1 MKKIFFFVFVL
12 LSTLYVFSQSDISKN
27 GLYIG
32 SVQFLE
38 GKYVVQI
45 HKFLT
50 KELIRQIT
58 LGTQK
63 PEEIK
68 FSNTG
73 MYFYTKIGKNLT
85 LYDVLQG
92 NVIKN
97 LANVSQLTFS
107 DNDQYFYLLTI
118 TSFSKYETETSKLVQ
133 NYSYPQAKTII
144 EILLSPDN
152 KTIAAKSVDKI
163 FFYQTNSSEIK
174 NQFVGYDVKFSEKGQ
189 YSIVISN
196 VNGKIR
202 VVTYNNTT
210 FYQEKAVFSDVLL
223 QNAKITSE
231 LFPSRSSISPNGTYL
246 ALYTAKGN
254 RVEIAIFNTYTGLHT
269 WTINNFANT
278 SNELYPIEWLN
289 DITLI
294 GYGEQ
299 LMVGRYNIIS
309 KTSEPLA
316 LRIDDISSANLTPD
330 KQKQNRKLSP
340 FYNFIAVPDGNNLLI
355 RDCRI
360 PNKRISYPNA
370 QFVGFTPDE
379 NFLFIR
385 KDGILNAIPT
395 KGISQAVQNN
405 STAKL
410 YAFDTKLA
418 AKAEQI
424 IVQDATPPKGYAYFM
439 VNNTKQI
446 VLVDT
451 AKLKMNFRSLKI
463 NQNEVELHINLVDRN
478 ANEFLGAT
486 DPSWS
491 FIWCNLLLQNPSGEV
506 TQIND
511 FVVEERYEQ
520 EPVAYCLV
528 LDHSG
533 SMGDE
538 RINKLQYGAWN
549 LIRNK
554 KNQDEYSLIKYDNL
568 IKLAV
573 GLTTDKT
580 KFQTHLSGTGT
591 KGFGGTTALVD
602 ATYLAAKLLNKSN
615 LQRKAIILFTDGYEN
630 ASLTPIYTLLDF
642 SVQNKIQ
649 INVIGFGKEINEQYL
664 KNIAYN
670 TGGIYS
676 SIFKTQDLTKIF
688 QDIDFKRRHYYSI
701 KFKTKSQGKHVAF
714 LQLCQDL
721 LTHDSIWVP
730 FDNSVINKPPEERN
744 IVTPLDPSKIRLTD
758 INKYKIP
765 INPVLKVVTDKK
777 INNDFGNITFPN
789 ILFATA
795 SDKIVSSEEKGINQI
810 VDFMRKYPN
819 VLLQIHGHTDNV
831 GTPEFNMDLSI
842 KRANAAKKLIVAKGI
857 APGRIITKGFG
868 NTQPVAPNDTE
879 INRAQNRRIEFHIFV
894 Q

>member
-1 MKKIFFFVFVL
+1 MRRIIFFVIVL
-12 LSTLYVFSQSDISKN
+12 FSSLYLSSQSDISKN
-27 GLYIG
+27 GLYIA
-32 SVQFLE
+32 SVQFVQ
-38 GKYVVQI
+38 GKYVVEI

-50 KELIRQIT
+50 KELIRQIPV
-58 LGTQK
+58 GAQK

-68 FSNTG
+68 FSNSG
-73 MYFYTKIGKNLT
+73 MFFTSKIGKSFA

-92 NVIKN
+92 NLIKN
-97 LANVSQLTFS
+97 LSNVLQLTFS
-107 DNDQYFYLLTI
+107 EDDQFFYLLTT
-118 TSFSKYETETSKLVQ
+118 TSFSKFQTETGALAQ
-133 NYSYPQAKTII
+133 NYTYPQGKTII
-144 EILLSPDN
+144 EFLLSSDN
-152 KTIAAKSVDKI
+152 KTIAAKTVDKI

-174 NQFVGYDVKFSEKGQ
+174 NQVVGYDVKFSQKGQ
-189 YSIVISN
+189 YAIVVSN
-196 VNGKIR
+196 VSNKIR
-202 VVTYNNTT
+202 VVTYSNTT

-223 QNAKITSE
+223 QNVQITSE
-231 LFPSRSSISPNGTYL
+231 LFTSRSSISTNGTYL

-254 RVEIAIFNTYTGLHT
+254 KVEIAIFNTYTGLHV

-278 SNELYPIEWLN
+278 ANELFPIEWL
-289 DITLI
+289 DDVTMI

-299 LMVGRYNIIS
+299 LMAGRYNIIS
-309 KTSEPLA
+309 KSAEPLA
-316 LRIDDISSANLTPD
+316 LRIDDISTPNLSPE
-330 KQKQNRKLSP
+330 KQKQNRKLSAY
-340 FYNFIAVPDGNNLLI
+340 YNFIVVPDGNNLQI

-360 PNKRISYPNA
+360 PNKRITYPNA

-395 KGISQAVQNN
+395 KGITQALQNN
-405 STAKL
+405 TSAKL

-418 AKAEQI
+418 AKNEVV
-424 IVQDATPPKGYAYFM
+424 IVQDAKPPKGYAYFM

-463 NQNEVELHINLVDRN
+463 SENEVELHINLVDN
-478 ANEFLGAT
+478 NGNEFLGAT

-491 FIWCNLLLQNPSGEV
+491 FIWCNLLLQNPAGEV

-511 FVVEERYEQ
+511 YVVEERYEQ

-554 KNQDEYSLIKYDNL
+554 KISDEYSLIKYDNL

-580 KFQTHLSGTGT
+580 KFQQHLSGTGS

-602 ATYLAAKLLNKSN
+602 ATYLASKLLTKSQ

-630 ASLTPIYTLLDF
+630 ASLTPLSTLLDF
-642 SVQNKIQ
+642 AILNKIQ
-649 INVIGFGKEINEQYL
+649 INIIGFGREINEQYL

-670 TGGIYS
+670 TSGIYS
-676 SIFKTQDLTKIF
+676 AIFKTEDLTKIF
-688 QDIDFKRRHYYSI
+688 QDIDFKRRHYYSV

-721 LTHDSIWVP
+721 ITHDSVWIP

-744 IVTPLDPSKIRLTD
+744 LVNPIDPTKIRLTE
-758 INKYKIP
+758 INKLKIP
-765 INPVLKVVTDKK
+765 INPVLKIITDKK
-777 INNDFGNITFPN
+777 INNDFGSITFPN
-789 ILFATA
+789 ILFATS

-831 GTPEFNMDLSI
+831 GSPEFNLDLSVR
-842 KRANAAKKLIVAKGI
+842 RANAAKNLIVAKGI
-857 APGRIITKGFG
+857 APGRISTKGFG

-879 INRAQNRRIEFHIFV
+879 VNKAKNRRIEFHIFV